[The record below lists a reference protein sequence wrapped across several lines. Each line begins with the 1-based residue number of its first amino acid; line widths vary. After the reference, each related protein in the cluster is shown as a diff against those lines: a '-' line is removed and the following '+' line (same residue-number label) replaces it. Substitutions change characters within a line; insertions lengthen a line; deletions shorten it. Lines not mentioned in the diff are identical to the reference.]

1 MNLTWAYLT
10 DVGLQ
15 RGTNEDAAL
24 AMATN
29 LETFDRK
36 ETVALFAVS
45 DGMGGKAHGEVAAKI
60 TLQTLGEHV
69 LRRVMMPVCQPHPEP
84 VEGPVAPAADAEPAL
99 ENPAAFLREAIRD
112 ANRRIHSMRSSSE
125 QVSMG
130 ATVSAVLI
138 HNDVLAVGHVG
149 DCRCYFLDHS
159 SFRLL
164 TRDHS
169 MVQELLSQGI
179 LTEEEARNHPRKNIL
194 SRSLGSKEDVEV
206 DTYVSM
212 IPRGVRIMLCTDG
225 LHGAVDE
232 EMVREILCRHVHPK
246 EQAGSL
252 VRAANQ
258 AGGKDNIT
266 ALVTH
271 FH

>member
-15 RGTNEDAAL
+15 RGANEDAAL
-24 AMATN
+24 ALVTN
-29 LETFDRK
+29 LETFERK

-60 TLQTLGEHV
+60 ALQTLGEHFF
-69 LRRVMMPVCQPHPEP
+69 RKIMAPVFQPAPEP
-84 VEGPVAPAADAEPAL
+84 GEGQVAAADAESAL
-99 ENPAAFLREAIRD
+99 ENPAAFLREAIRE
-112 ANRRIHSMRSSSE
+112 ANRRIYGRRSSSE

-130 ATVSAVLI
+130 ATVLAVLI

-169 MVQELLSQGI
+169 MVQELLAQGI

-212 IPRGVRIMLCTDG
+212 IPRGVRILLCTDG
-225 LHGAVDE
+225 LHGAIE
-232 EMVREILCRHVHPK
+232 EEAVREILCRHVHPK

-258 AGGKDNIT
+258 AGGKDNVT
-266 ALVTH
+266 ALVAH